1 MALYMNRQT
10 GEVMT
15 RRQAEEEG
23 KRLYDLFDPTNIFT
37 FDDYYVKTQD
47 ILTPQEVQEV
57 KAAIYAAVDETTGGG
72 NDGGNHSLQ

>member
-57 KAAIYAAVDETTGGG
+57 KAAINAAVDEITGGG